1 MSTNSVI
8 DVCIG
13 LVLLYLILSLVCTTI
28 NEVFANAFSLRAR
41 TLAGGIERLV
51 DDHDLLKAFRNDGVI
66 DTAHAISK
74 GLPSY
79 VSGRVFATALINGL
93 SPADPVPGVAS
104 VLETLKKLP
113 DSNIRD
119 VLVTAA
125 SNAGNDLTK
134 MRDEV
139 ATWFDGAMDRL
150 SGVYKR
156 YMQWLSLAIGLLLA
170 AGLNADSI
178 AVVNSLWGDA
188 TLRAGL
194 VQMADKVGGDEE
206 SFKKVSDNMQRLPA
220 IEANLRPFPVGWSA
234 ITGGVEANWQ
244 HSVLGWVAKIIG
256 VLITGLAIT
265 LGAPFWFDLLSKF
278 MNVRAAGIKPERTSV
293 TAT

>member
-28 NEVFANAFSLRAR
+28 NEIIAHAISLRAR
-41 TLAGGIERLV
+41 TLASGIERLV
-51 DDHDLLKAFRNDGVI
+51 DDHDLLKAFCNDGVI
-66 DTAHAISK
+66 DATHAISK

-79 VSGRVFATALINGL
+79 MSGKAFATALINGL
-93 SPADPVPGVAS
+93 NPADPVPGITG

-125 SNAGNDLTK
+125 SNAGNDVTK
-134 MRDEV
+134 MRDEL
-139 ATWFDGAMDRL
+139 ATWFDDSMDRL

-156 YMQWLSLAIGLLLA
+156 YLQWLSLAVGLVLA

-188 TLRAGL
+188 TLRASV
-194 VQMADKVGGDEE
+194 VQMADKIGADDANFQRF
-206 SFKKVSDNMQRLPA
+206 SASMQRLPG
-220 IEANLRPFPVGWSA
+220 IEANLRPFPVGWPA
-234 ITGGVEANWQ
+234 IVDGAKANWRDTP
-244 HSVLGWVAKIIG
+244 HGWAAKIIG
-256 VLITGLAIT
+256 VLITGLATT

-278 MNVRAAGIKPERTSV
+278 MNVRASGIKPERTPV
-293 TAT
+293 AEG